1 MKTLKKCLLSLS
13 LCLLLSLVPFLSLSA
28 AELSVVPDTDIAP
41 ALVAYGYPF
50 TLPDVRV
57 TGASADAK
65 VTFTVYHGDATKWTP
80 LDGCTDLTINDA
92 NRTLRIDRHGFY
104 RIVYKVTD
112 GAKKA
117 ETEYFLNVQDTLTGV
132 RVQTNGTVPEYH
144 PGEKITLSGAAVYGT
159 FSYTGERLLSGTE
172 WSVSPDKAPD
182 KTGDLTVTVTARCDY
197 TGTTVTKTASLTVKV
212 VPAGQTIDR
221 TQVTL
226 SVKGGGTEKN
236 VSYRLPC
243 TLPDVTASAKH
254 EDGKTTDLHDSV
266 TFTIQHH
273 TGTEW
278 TDVAGLTDLPIGTV
292 LAGADKPL
300 TFIPTEHGYYR
311 VVYRAVYEGKED
323 SAVFN
328 LNIMD
333 TLVGVEVDTSRVR
346 TALDIGEKPDL
357 SGLLVSRVLSYTGAS
372 ALKEGEYRVD
382 LGGFDPAK
390 EGSYP
395 VTVSVTSEYGGTK
408 TASFLL
414 TVADPLLSFT
424 VTSLPARSVFAFG
437 EAPDLTGIAG
447 KAVFK
452 AGGEREA
459 DPGEITVT
467 GFSPKKAGVQTVTFL
482 YRGIPGGTAEFT
494 VSDTTAAL
502 IADASGAKKEYR
514 EGEKPDLTG
523 VTVTRLCAS
532 GKTEVL
538 GADDYTVSPADFRG
552 CEEGTYLI
560 RVTVK
565 DPVTGEERSASYPV
579 TVSASGGSA
588 VLPLAVAAAAV
599 LAAGGTVVL
608 LLLKKKKAGSAS

>member
-1 MKTLKKCLLSLS
+1 MKNTVKYLLSLS
-13 LCLLLSLVPFLSLSA
+13 LCLFLTFVLILPLSA
-28 AELSVVPDTDIAP
+28 AELSIAPDTDVAP

-50 TLPDVRV
+50 SLPDVRV

-80 LDGCTDLTINDA
+80 IDGYTDLKITDA
-92 NRTLRIDRHGFY
+92 KKTMNIDRHGFY

-112 GAKKA
+112 GKTAA

-144 PGEKITLSGAAVYGT
+144 PGEKITLSGIAVYGT
-159 FSYTGERLLSGTE
+159 FSYTGERLLSADE

-197 TGTTVTKTASLTVKV
+197 TGTTVTKTASLPVKV

-221 TQVTL
+221 TQVSV

-243 TLPDVTASAKH
+243 SLPDVTALAKH
-254 EDGKTTDLHDSV
+254 ENGKTTDLHGSV
-266 TFTIQHH
+266 TYSIQHH

-278 TDVAGLTDLPIGTV
+278 VDIAGLTDLPIDSV

-300 TFIPTEHGYYR
+300 VFIPTEHGYYR
-311 VVYRAVYEGKED
+311 IVYRAVYEGKED
-323 SAVFN
+323 SAAFN

-346 TALDIGEKPDL
+346 TELFLGEKPDL
-357 SGLLVSRVLSYTGAS
+357 SGLSVSRVLSYTGSS

-382 LGGFDPAK
+382 LGSFDSGK

-414 TVADPLLSFT
+414 TVTDRLLSFT

-437 EAPDLTGIAG
+437 ETPDLSGISG
-447 KAVFK
+447 KAVF
-452 AGGEREA
+452 ASGGERDA
-459 DPGEITVT
+459 DPKEITVS
-467 GFSPKKAGVQTVTFL
+467 GFSPRKAGVQTVTFL
-482 YRGIPGGTAEFT
+482 YHGIPGGTAEFT
-494 VSDTTAAL
+494 VSDTTVAL
-502 IADASGAKKEYR
+502 IADASGVKKEYR

-523 VTVTRLCAS
+523 VTVTRVCAS
-532 GKTEVL
+532 GKTEEL
-538 GADDYTVSPADFRG
+538 GADEYTVSPDDFRG
-552 CEEGTYLI
+552 CEEGVYLI

-579 TVSASGGSA
+579 TVSASGRNA
-588 VLPLAVAAAAV
+588 VLPVILIIAAV
-599 LAAGGTVVL
+599 LAAGAVSAL
-608 LLLKKKKAGSAS
+608 LFLKKKAASAS